1 MLDSFDDVL
10 THLGTGKWNIFH
22 FIACAYG
29 NILVTPHTLGR
40 PFLAPKLDFTCLYDD
55 NDNTTLIPAASSGFW
70 STNDNATNDFL
81 TNSTNGEECR
91 RLVETE
97 NGMMWQ
103 RCSHWHFDNTTFT
116 STITS
121 EFELVCGREHLRT
134 TYQSLYQLGCLI
146 GSPLSGFLADRY
158 GRRSMIRVSSVLY
171 IIMALGT
178 AWLTD
183 LNALIGIRFI
193 MGICH
198 AVILIITYILAVEV
212 AEPRRR
218 AALGLSI
225 YLVWAASLIAWGG
238 LGYLLREWRLLQ
250 FVGSIPGLLFL
261 PMLWLLDESPRWLMV
276 TGRHREAL
284 VVLRKAARWNN
295 VHIQLPE
302 EELIELMTKET
313 VNKENQESIFSL
325 KTRIT
330 SYLNEVLVLVKTPYL
345 RKITFCTNINF
356 CMGSMVYF
364 GLSLSGSTLSHN
376 PFVYMA
382 LSGLMEPFHDLTI
395 IIYSLTDS
403 SFHPPINSLTH
414 LFTDLPVLYVN
425 GVCPSD
431 VDWAVMTL
439 AMLGKMTNTAAFLV
453 AFFYASE
460 LFPTEVRSRGI
471 GTCSTSS
478 RIGSIIAPYILDLVG
493 TSHSWAPSLVFGVA
507 SVLAAGVTQ
516 LLPETSGAAMPETV
530 ADLE

>member
-29 NILVTPHTLGR
+29 NIIIIPHTLGR

-55 NDNTTLIPAASSGFW
+55 NDNTTLIPAAASGFW
-70 STNDNATNDFL
+70 SHNDNATHDFL
-81 TNSTNGEECR
+81 TNSTNGDECR
-91 RLVETE
+91 RLVETDK
-97 NGMMWQ
+97 GMMWQ
-103 RCSHWHFDNTTFT
+103 SCSHWHFDNTTYT

-171 IIMALGT
+171 IIMGLGT
-178 AWLTD
+178 AWLND
-183 LNALIGIRFI
+183 LNALIAIRFI
-193 MGICH
+193 MGIFH
-198 AVILIITYILAVEV
+198 AIILIITYILAVEV

-225 YLVWAASLIAWGG
+225 YLAWAASLIAWGG
-238 LGYLLREWRLLQ
+238 LGYLLREWRLLH
-250 FVGSIPGLLFL
+250 FVGSLPGLLFL

-276 TGRHREAL
+276 TGKHREAL
-284 VVLRKAARWNN
+284 VVLRKAAKWNN

-313 VNKENQESIFSL
+313 VSKENQESTSSL
-325 KTRIT
+325 KARIT
-330 SYLNEVLVLVKTPYL
+330 SYLNEVLVLIKTPYL
-345 RKITFCTNINF
+345 RKITICTNINF

-382 LSGLMEPFHDLTI
+382 LSGLMEVPAYTLSIPVVHRFGRRNTAVG
-395 IIYSLTDS
+395 T
-403 SFHPPINSLTH
+403 F
-414 LFTDLPVLYVN
+414 LFC
-425 GVCPSD
+425 GVALVILAFIPED

-439 AMLGKMTNTAAFLV
+439 AMLGKMTNTAAFLI
-453 AFFYASE
+453 AFFYANE

-493 TSHSWAPSLVFGVA
+493 TSYSWAPSMVFGVA

-516 LLPETSGAAMPETV
+516 LLPETSGAALPETV
-530 ADLE
+530 ADLD